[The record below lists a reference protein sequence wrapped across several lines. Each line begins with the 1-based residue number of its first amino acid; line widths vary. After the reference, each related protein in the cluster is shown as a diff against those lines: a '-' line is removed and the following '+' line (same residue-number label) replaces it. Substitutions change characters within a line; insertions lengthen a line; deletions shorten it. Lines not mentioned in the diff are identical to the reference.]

1 MALKPCE
8 MRVLYISVIM
18 MCQFYEILSC
28 LSISKCLKVLKTQ
41 HIYFSSWI
49 PLLIPTSPS
58 PEVFIPLHS
67 AVLQIECPPYTR

>member
-1 MALKPCE
+1 MALKTHE

-41 HIYFSSWI
+41 YIPFFFPEYLYFFNPYFSLS
-49 PLLIPTSPS
+49 
-58 PEVFIPLHS
+58 
-67 AVLQIECPPYTR
+67 